1 MNSPHA
7 CPILSAGPLGE
18 ILENYGYWIGI
29 PMLLI
34 GGYLAFAAGQFPG
47 VTLLLFTTL
56 AVCLAQLFALYI
68 WVFPTFFPTWTVLIV
83 FTVTLG
89 MGLGL
94 GYGASKW
101 PKIGIVIMGLSMGCL
116 IGFMLYYAFMASSV
130 NGTLAKILTVG
141 GVALSTG
148 IIYLLLFD
156 QMIIVTSAVF
166 GSYTLVRVSPKR
178 HLLFPQLFFLLISL
192 ISNCDLL
199 RE

>member
-1 MNSPHA
+1 
-7 CPILSAGPLGE
+7 
-18 ILENYGYWIGI
+18 
-29 PMLLI
+29 
-34 GGYLAFAAGQFPG
+34 
-47 VTLLLFTTL
+47 
-56 AVCLAQLFALYI
+56 
-68 WVFPTFFPTWTVLIV
+68 
-83 FTVTLG
+83 

-199 RE
+199 HE

>member
-18 ILENYGYWIGI
+18 IMDNHGYWIGI
-29 PMLLI
+29 PMILI

-68 WVFPTFFPTWTVLIV
+68 FVFPTFFPTWTVLVV
-83 FTVTLG
+83 FFVTLG

-101 PKIGIVIMGLSMGCL
+101 PKIGIVIMGISMGCL

-130 NGTLAKILTVG
+130 NGTLAKVLTVG

-166 GSYTLVRVSPKR
+166 GSYSLIRVSLR
-178 HLLFPQLFFLLISL
+178 SILFPSTDCPLVSFD
-192 ISNCDLL
+192 SN
-199 RE
+199 